1 MVAHL
6 PSSNA
11 LRAAF
16 TASSTSAL
24 SPSATS
30 ARTSSF
36 AGLMVSKDF
45 PDFGA
50 THLPPISNLV
60 GECLRKSS
68 AADDFAPSVARSN
81 DGTAAAMINSP
92 RSDPGENEG
101 AAAIEDDESSRS
113 LEAFGFRALR
123 KPI

>member
-30 ARTSSF
+30 ARTSSL
-36 AGLMVSKDF
+36 AGFIVSKVL

-50 THLPPISNLV
+50 THLPPISSLV
-60 GECLRKSS
+60 GERRRKSKPS
-68 AADDFAPSVARSN
+68 EDFAPSVARSN
-81 DGTAAAMINSP
+81 DGTAAAIETSP
-92 RSDPGENEG
+92 ETMFGVNERSGCCRTQT
-101 AAAIEDDESSRS
+101 AAPQVYRDES
-113 LEAFGFRALR
+113 F
-123 KPI
+123 